1 MIAALIRASVRH
13 RIFVLLGAIALLAAG
28 LIALRSTPIDALPD
42 LSDVQVI
49 IRTSY
54 PGQAPQIVEN
64 QVTYPLASTML
75 SVPGAK
81 TVRGYS
87 FFGDSFVY
95 VLFEDGTDL
104 YWARSR
110 VLEYLSQVQ
119 GRLPEAARPALGP
132 DATGVGWV
140 YEYALVDR
148 TGGHDLSQLRSVQ
161 DWFLRYELK
170 SLPGVAEVASIGG
183 M

>member
-1 MIAALIRASVRH
+1 MIGAIIRASVRG
-13 RIFVLLGAIALLAAG
+13 RFFILLAA
-28 LIALRSTPIDALPD
+28 LALTLAGVWAVRTTPVDALPD
-42 LSDVQVI
+42 LSDVQVVV
-49 IRTSY
+49 RTTY

-64 QVTYPLASTML
+64 QVTYPLTTTML
-75 SVPGAK
+75 SVPGAR

-110 VLEYLSQVQ
+110 VLEYLNQVQ
-119 GRLPEAARPALGP
+119 GRLPEGAESSLGP
-132 DATGVGWV
+132 DATGVGWI

-148 TGGHDLSQLRSVQ
+148 SGRNDL
-161 DWFLRYELK
+161 
-170 SLPGVAEVASIGG
+170 I
-183 M
+183 